1 MAKATL
7 DPKFLP
13 LIEGRRIASLAT
25 LNADG
30 SPHLT
35 AVWYLYQDGY
45 FFVATSSRSRKARNL
60 AERPAATLMVE
71 ARKPGSERGVTA
83 TGPVEVISGEKVR
96 ELNLRIH
103 RRYMSDAAIAD
114 PQVGGVFA
122 RSTTLPSNYDRV
134 SGPGGICRNWT
145 PCTLAGAL
153 ATLRGT
159 CCPRKSETAITPPER
174 RAPQAQARPV
184 SSWPRH
190 S

>member
-1 MAKATL
+1 MTL

-13 LIEGRRIASLAT
+13 LLEGRRIASLGT
-25 LNADG
+25 LNPDG

-122 RSTTLPSNYDRV
+122 QFDDIALKLRPRVWTWWDMPELDAMYVGGRFGNTPGYLLPQE
-134 SGPGGICRNWT
+134 I
-145 PCTLAGAL
+145 
-153 ATLRGT
+153 
-159 CCPRKSETAITPPER
+159 
-174 RAPQAQARPV
+174 
-184 SSWPRH
+184 
-190 S
+190 

>member
-1 MAKATL
+1 MAKTTL

-25 LNADG
+25 LSPDG

-60 AERPAATLMVE
+60 AARPTATIMVE

-83 TGPVEVISGEKVR
+83 TGPVEIISGARVH

-114 PQVGGVFA
+114 PQVGGVFSQFDDITLKLGPRFWTWWDMPELDA
-122 RSTTLPSNYDRV
+122 MYFGGRFGSTPGYLLPQE
-134 SGPGGICRNWT
+134 I
-145 PCTLAGAL
+145 
-153 ATLRGT
+153 
-159 CCPRKSETAITPPER
+159 
-174 RAPQAQARPV
+174 
-184 SSWPRH
+184 
-190 S
+190 